1 MINGATATVVNEAD
15 SRLFY
20 KTFDGKFIPY
30 LIEGEG
36 GGGGGGI
43 DTETDPVYTK
53 DKPYIAL
60 KSELPTKLS
69 QLTNDKNFIT
79 GYTETDPV
87 YTKDKPNIA
96 LKSELPTKLSQL
108 TNDKNFITSYT
119 ETDPVYTKDKP
130 NIALKSELFKPTT
143 TGEGTK
149 FLADNGD
156 YMPVNVEPPE
166 KGVDY
171 WTEADKTE
179 IKNELK
185 QYVDDELL
193 NGVY

>member
-1 MINGATATVVNEAD
+1 LEKRKLIHNFATLFNIIITMSIQSHKIENKQQENAVYDISLDGTVVNALGCNVI
-15 SRLFY
+15 SN
-20 KTFDGKFIPY
+20 TDGFNFKLPEKY
-30 LIEGEG
+30 R
-36 GGGGGGI
+36 
-43 DTETDPVYTK
+43 YTK
-53 DKPYIAL
+53 DKPY
-60 KSELPTKLS
+60 
-69 QLTNDKNFIT
+69 
-79 GYTETDPV
+79 
-87 YTKDKPNIA
+87 IA

-130 NIALKSELFKPTT
+130 NLALKSELFKPTT